1 MATHP
6 ITASRLVLAGGFALA
21 ALAAPAMAALATSD
35 APGAS
40 ACPGGETQD
49 MFTNTCSPDLVP
61 NSPGSP
67 NAPSPYST
75 IPGNPDMPAIDG
87 IPCAGHNSGQC
98 VGLAEEQQAQTPLV
112 QPHTSV
118 SSSP

>member
-1 MATHP
+1 MATQR
-6 ITASRLVLAGGFALA
+6 ISASRIILTGGFALA
-21 ALAAPAMAALATSD
+21 AVAAPALATVAAATFDKPASTI
-35 APGAS
+35 S
-40 ACPGGETQD
+40 ACPAGETED
-49 MFTNTCSPDLVP
+49 MYTTMCVPDLVP
-61 NSPGSP
+61 NSPSP
-67 NAPSPYST
+67 LST

-87 IPCAGHNSGQC
+87 IPCGGHAAASC